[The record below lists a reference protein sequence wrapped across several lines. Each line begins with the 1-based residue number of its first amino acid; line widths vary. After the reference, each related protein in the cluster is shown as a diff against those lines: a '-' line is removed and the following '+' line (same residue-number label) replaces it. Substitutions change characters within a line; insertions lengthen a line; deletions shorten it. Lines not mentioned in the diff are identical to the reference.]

1 MYGKDHLLG
10 TYEKRCKQVLTSK
23 LRFCIFLHFTDHE
36 TPIDLGI
43 LIDASDSVTKYN
55 WPSMLE
61 FASTV
66 VESFDISPIG
76 THIGLIVFS
85 EDAEVVLYFNT
96 LKGNNLTAEN
106 VTKVVNNLRYKE
118 GWSRLDIAMLLAEEE
133 LFNEATGMRSEI
145 PKVKQMFLYKMGITK
160 RKTFA

>member
-1 MYGKDHLLG
+1 M
-10 TYEKRCKQVLTSK
+10 
-23 LRFCIFLHFTDHE
+23 HFTDHE

-43 LIDASDSVTKYN
+43 LIDSSDSVTKHN

-61 FASTV
+61 FASSV
-66 VESFDISPIG
+66 VESFDISPSG
-76 THIGLIVFS
+76 THIGLTVFS

-96 LKGNNLTAEN
+96 LQGNNLTAEN

-118 GWSRLDIAMLLAEEE
+118 GWSRLDIAMLLVEEE

-145 PKVKQMFLYKMGITK
+145 PKV
-160 RKTFA
+160 